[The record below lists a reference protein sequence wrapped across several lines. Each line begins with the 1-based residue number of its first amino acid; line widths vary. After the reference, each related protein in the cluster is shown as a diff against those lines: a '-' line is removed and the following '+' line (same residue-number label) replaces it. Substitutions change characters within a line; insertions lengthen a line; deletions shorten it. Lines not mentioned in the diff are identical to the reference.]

1 MPTKQETKDQE
12 LIKSL
17 KERLTRRRWLL
28 ERSWWGNILFHLGIQ
43 WITYDSN
50 VRRWRQKK
58 LSPAIPTPVT
68 NLFRATLDTVKSA
81 IAQHS
86 PRVTGMPDGGDPRPV
101 AAAASADAQL
111 QIILKQG
118 FFQRA
123 KRIMLDWLI
132 LTRDSAVGVSVVDSP
147 DLGQ

>member
-1 MPTKQETKDQE
+1 MPTEQENKDQE

-17 KERLTRRRWLL
+17 KERLTRRRWLF
-28 ERSWWGNILFHLGIQ
+28 ERSWWGNILFHLGVQ

-58 LSPAIPTPVT
+58 LSPAVPTPVT

-86 PRVTGMPDGGDPRPV
+86 PRFSGMPERDDPRSV
-101 AAAASADAQL
+101 AAAASADAAVWAPP
-111 QIILKQG
+111 QG
-118 FFQRA
+118 A
-123 KRIMLDWLI
+123 A
-132 LTRDSAVGVSVVDSP
+132 SS
-147 DLGQ
+147 